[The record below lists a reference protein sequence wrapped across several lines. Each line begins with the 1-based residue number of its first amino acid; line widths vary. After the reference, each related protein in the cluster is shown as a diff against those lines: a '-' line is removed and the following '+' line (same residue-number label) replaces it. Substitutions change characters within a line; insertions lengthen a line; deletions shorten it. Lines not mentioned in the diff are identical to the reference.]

1 MQLKLVG
8 TAEEDIHVYVRIST
22 PIKSYNCARAV
33 EDLTVFHV
41 IKCMMK
47 KNIS

>member
-1 MQLKLVG
+1 MLKLVS
-8 TAEEDIHVYVRIST
+8 TKYSRRHTRLLLIST
-22 PIKSYNCARAV
+22 PIKSYNCARAL
-33 EDLTVFHV
+33 EDLNVFHV